1 MAWQEVTPDLG
12 GSRKGR
18 CLWSIKVKYGGAR
31 LTVPVDIASKL
42 GWTASTALSLQVG
55 TGNDAGMLRL
65 IEHPNGAIRA
75 MKPYANAKSLQYRL
89 GFWNGLP
96 RQDQEQ
102 SAMRSDIY
110 GGALILH
117 PPVVAQKVGEPINV
131 RAAVPPP
138 PADTDNA
145 RGQPLKP
152 APRPSTSIMSGPPPE
167 RPTAAKRD
175 VTAQFFDDPK
185 RPVQMASGV
194 RSNVRTS

>member
-1 MAWQEVTPDLG
+1 MAWQEMEVDLG

-18 CLWSIKVKYGGAR
+18 CLWSIKVKHGGAR
-31 LTVPVDIASKL
+31 LTVPMDLANKL
-42 GWTASTALSLQVG
+42 GWAATTTLSLQVG

-89 GFWNGLP
+89 GFWQGLP

-102 SAMRSDIY
+102 SAIRSDID
-110 GGALILH
+110 GDALILH
-117 PPVVAQKVGEPINV
+117 PPVVAQKVAEPATV
-131 RAAVPPP
+131 
-138 PADTDNA
+138 
-145 RGQPLKP
+145 KP
-152 APRPSTSIMSGPPPE
+152 ATSDAVATLGSLPKPRPAASIMAGPPPE

-185 RPVQMASGV
+185 RPVQMASGT
-194 RSNVRTS
+194 RSNGRTS